1 MEEEYRMQ
9 KAKEEERKTSFSY
22 AAPKTSTTEHAD
34 NEEGD
39 HDPTESS
46 TTDQPKEQIG
56 GDDNDD
62 DAKDELAEKL
72 DEVNLDE
79 DNQPLQTDDA
89 ESTTTTLADLPKM
102 ENTSLERPRQA
113 AEDPKVKV
121 IWWIITDHY

>member
-34 NEEGD
+34 NEDGD
-39 HDPTESS
+39 HEPTESS
-46 TTDQPKEQIG
+46 DQPKEQTG
-56 GDDNDD
+56 GDDDD
-62 DAKDELAEKL
+62 GKDALAEKL

-113 AEDPKVKV
+113 AEDPKVRR
-121 IWWIITDHY
+121 DGGL